1 MGMFILH
8 VGKLPDATE
17 GGLSMAPKNLL
28 ALRAEC
34 VKRYNQAG
42 DTTPREIAS
51 WIAAKT
57 AIEIIDAI
65 LADRE
70 EVA

>member
-1 MGMFILH
+1 
-8 VGKLPDATE
+8 
-17 GGLSMAPKNLL
+17 MAPKNLL

-42 DTTPREIAS
+42 ATTPREIAS

>member
-17 GGLSMAPKNLL
+17 GGLSMAHKNLL
-28 ALRAEC
+28 KLREEC
-34 VKRYNQAG
+34 VTRYDQAG
-42 DTTPREIAS
+42 DTTPREIAA
-51 WIAAKT
+51 WIAART

-65 LADRE
+65 IADN
-70 EVA
+70 AGS

>member
-1 MGMFILH
+1 
-8 VGKLPDATE
+8 
-17 GGLSMAPKNLL
+17 MAPKNLL

-34 VKRYNQAG
+34 VKRYDQAG
-42 DTTPREIAS
+42 DTIPREIAS

-65 LADRE
+65 LADQAE
-70 EVA
+70 EA